1 MTRSKAAQHAI
12 FPSMWVAILNSINFR
27 GGGRVHAQLAC
38 IETKDAIICEMS
50 VSTMPIQWN
59 TTLLLL
65 NYSTFEEAV
74 NTVKY

>member
-1 MTRSKAAQHAI
+1 M
-12 FPSMWVAILNSINFR
+12 
-27 GGGRVHAQLAC
+27 HAQLAC

-50 VSTMPIQWN
+50 VSTMPIQQN

-65 NYSTFEEAV
+65 NYSTSKEAV